1 MTLEDL
7 KGKTLIS
14 IFPTVENDEFYKK
27 YGERLKNK
35 LYKILCDKEEGK
47 EWKSQRNAFL
57 ILLYG
62 TTKGLSVDV
71 MEVVG
76 KIGAL
81 DILDESH
88 FKKTIFESMNLIDKI
103 FNIKR

>member
-1 MTLEDL
+1 MTLDDL
-7 KGKTLIS
+7 KGKTLVA
-14 IFPTVENDEFYKK
+14 IFPTDENSEAYKK
-27 YGERLKNK
+27 YGERLKGK
-35 LYKILCDKEEGK
+35 IYKILCDREEGK

-62 TTKGLSVDV
+62 TTAGLSIDV
-71 MEVVG
+71 MEVAG

-81 DILDESH
+81 DILDDAH
-88 FKKTIFESMNLIDKI
+88 FKKTIFESMNLLDRI